1 VTAVADKFSS
11 PSYTIDVANWL
22 RLALENEG
30 QGILHLCNSGVC
42 SWQEWAQYAIDV
54 CRDAG
59 IPLKASRVGKLSLTE
74 MKNFV
79 ARRPVYTVLSTAKF
93 TALTRIQP
101 RHWRDAIAEYI
112 SAHVS
117 KQ

>member
-1 VTAVADKFSS
+1 
-11 PSYTIDVANWL
+11 VANWL
-22 RLALENEG
+22 RLTWEHNANG
-30 QGILHLCNSGVC
+30 VLHLANSGAC

-54 CRDAG
+54 CREVG
-59 IPLKASRVGKLSLTE
+59 IPLKANHVGKLSLTD

-93 TALTRIQP
+93 TDLTGVQP

-112 SAHVS
+112 SDHVS
-117 KQ
+117 KK